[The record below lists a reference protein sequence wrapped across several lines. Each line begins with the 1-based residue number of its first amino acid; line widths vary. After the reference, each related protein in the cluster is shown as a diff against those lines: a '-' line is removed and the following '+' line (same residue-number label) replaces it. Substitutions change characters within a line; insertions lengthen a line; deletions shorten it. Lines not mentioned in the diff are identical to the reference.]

1 MPEAEVT
8 ESAGVVESA
17 PAVGH
22 GEHAEPEVSD
32 ERTEAGMPE
41 DSPFSREPE
50 PPRAVER
57 PRRLTERVSRVPVAQ
72 PAEPA
77 AIGAAV
83 SEVEK
88 IVEALKRAAE
98 QMEEVLELVELAE
111 RQKLADERELDSLRR
126 ALNRLNRSP
135 DGGKHERH

>member
-1 MPEAEVT
+1 MAEQQEADEREASPYFDEP
-8 ESAGVVESA
+8 ESAA
-17 PAVGH
+17 P
-22 GEHAEPEVSD
+22 
-32 ERTEAGMPE
+32 
-41 DSPFSREPE
+41 
-50 PPRAVER
+50 PPK
-57 PRRLTERVSRVPVAQ
+57 RLVERVSRAPAAQ

-77 AIGAAV
+77 AISAAV

-126 ALNRLNRSP
+126 ALNRLHRP
-135 DGGKHERH
+135 HEGGKHERR